1 MVESDPSC
9 DAGVVMWKIFNAL
22 QIENVEHMAGF
33 VQDLSD
39 WRRQEYEIYQQTME
53 EKIRQEEIA
62 QFLEEKKAT
71 DVSVS
76 IAVFFVCSK
85 WLYNLR

>member
-1 MVESDPSC
+1 
-9 DAGVVMWKIFNAL
+9 
-22 QIENVEHMAGF
+22 MAGF